1 MNMNVDVANKLLN
14 LRKKYGYSQEELA
27 EKLGI
32 SRQAVSKWER
42 AEASPDTE
50 NLIALA
56 KLYNVSLDEIFEID
70 VIKSE
75 TINSRKSVSLKKDF
89 LKKSNLEEKD
99 ENIMRMQ
106 EPIYS
111 QAQKT
116 KVEEKYPQKSFI
128 EKEEENQ
135 KNIYENLNFE
145 VYEEENIIKN
155 ENNQQVNVSENINY
169 KALYAFPYPLF
180 VALMYVITGSLFNWW
195 HPMWL
200 MFLTIPLYYTTITA
214 CQTKNLNTFCY
225 PVLATLIYLISG
237 FTFNLWH
244 PGWLIFLTIPFYYT
258 TINTLIKK

>member
-1 MNMNVDVANKLLN
+1 MVMNMNVDVANKLLN

-50 NLIALA
+50 NLISLA

-89 LKKSNLEEKD
+89 FKKSSSEEKD

-111 QAQKT
+111 QAQKI
-116 KVEEKYPQKSFI
+116 KVEEKYPTLQMEFSKYISLM
-128 EKEEENQ
+128 
-135 KNIYENLNFE
+135 NLNC
-145 VYEEENIIKN
+145 
-155 ENNQQVNVSENINY
+155 
-169 KALYAFPYPLF
+169 
-180 VALMYVITGSLFNWW
+180 
-195 HPMWL
+195 
-200 MFLTIPLYYTTITA
+200 FLSD
-214 CQTKNLNTFCY
+214 ND
-225 PVLATLIYLISG
+225 VL
-237 FTFNLWH
+237 H
-244 PGWLIFLTIPFYYT
+244 LIF
-258 TINTLIKK
+258 